1 MAKKTDNH
9 ALNGNAANGSAANL
23 NSVTSAES
31 ARIAAL
37 GYEEAV
43 AELEALVQS
52 IESGRTGLE
61 ASLVAYGRGEA
72 LMSHCRNLLQ
82 RAEQTVT
89 QMSLSELEQER

>member
-1 MAKKTDNH
+1 MAKKTDNN

-23 NSVTSAES
+23 NSLTSAES

>member
-1 MAKKTDNH
+1 MAKKTDNN
-9 ALNGNAANGSAANL
+9 ALNGNPANGSAANL